1 MVLLSK
7 FDFLGNK
14 VGDVELSDALFV
26 QEDSGLQ
33 LIKDYLVAIQANKR
47 QWSACTKNRS
57 EVSHTTKKPFRQKG
71 TGNARQGCLAAPQ
84 FRGGGIVFGPRPKFD
99 QHVRINRKEKRAAI
113 RLLFVQKIQSHRL
126 VVADDSVFTSSLS
139 APKTKEVLRF
149 LKDCNIECRGVL
161 FIDDLSHSG
170 SNMNLR
176 MSVRNLPGVRGF
188 AYGMNVNGY
197 DLVSAHSIVISEK
210 ALSGL
215 AEHLV
220 SGGMKG

>member
-26 QEDSGLQ
+26 QEESGLQ
-33 LIKDYLVAIQANKR
+33 LIKDYLVAIQTNKR

-57 EVSHTTKKPFRQKG
+57 EVSHSTKKPFRQKG

-99 QHVRINRKEKRAAI
+99 QHVRINRKERRAAI
-113 RLLFVQKIQSHRL
+113 RLLLAQKIQSHRL
-126 VVADDSVFTSSLS
+126 IVADDSVFVSSLS
-139 APKTKEVLRF
+139 SPKTKEALRF
-149 LKDCNIECRGVL
+149 LRDCNVVCRGVL
-161 FIDDLSHSG
+161 FIDDLSHAE
-170 SNMNLR
+170 SNANLR
-176 MSVRNLPGVRGF
+176 MSVRNLPAVRGF

-197 DLVSAHSIVISEK
+197 DLVAAHSVVISET
-210 ALSGL
+210 ALSKL
-215 AEHLV
+215 SEHLV
-220 SGGMKG
+220 SGMKG